1 MKTGDILI
9 VDFPFTN
16 LRQTKV
22 RPVVVV
28 TTTDDRYGDVVVALI
43 SSTLPETLSGRE
55 VLVQP
60 SPVNGLKVASVIK
73 VYRLATIER
82 SKILSAAGRL
92 PDEERQSFI
101 NAFHSLVQSE

>member
-1 MKTGDILI
+1 MKPGDIII

-43 SSTLPETLSGRE
+43 GSTIPQTLTSRE
-55 VLVQP
+55 VLVES
-60 SPVNGLKVASVIK
+60 SPLNNLEFRSVVK
-73 VYRLATIER
+73 TYRLATVDPSLIHR
-82 SKILSAAGRL
+82 VLGRL
-92 PDEERQSFI
+92 SDDEMQSFVK
-101 NAFHSLVQSE
+101 AFQSLLDL